1 MLLANKKMVLALAKA
16 GLFSLLLSAPLSL
29 CQAEDPTDAT
39 LPIVDL
45 QKFTKVIDYVKEYY
59 VKPVEDDVLFENAI
73 RGMLSGLD
81 PHSMYFNKEE
91 FNSLKESTTGKFGGL
106 GIEFLPED
114 GFLRIISPID
124 GTPAYRAGIQPG
136 DLIIKIND
144 TLVQGLST
152 HEIVESLRGEKGT
165 EITLTIVRQGEN
177 KPLKFTLI
185 RDTINAQSVKTKM
198 LDDNFGY
205 VRVSLFQSNS
215 GAEFTQAIQTL
226 KKNNPQKL
234 KGIILDLRNNPGGV
248 VDAAVQ
254 IADTFLDRDKLT
266 QYDSVIVSAKGKLPN
281 SQIKQKAHAGD
292 LLNGAPIVV
301 LINNGSASASEIV
314 AGALQDYRRAAV
326 VGITSYGKGSM
337 QVVIPLKDDC
347 GLKLTTALYY
357 TPAGRSIQATGIQ
370 PDIIIPNIKVPAP
383 EDQASMETLM
393 IREQNL
399 QGHLENGNK
408 KQPAAAGDSKEPA
421 AKPPAKMQTPT
432 PRSSLPDATNLMYT
446 DYQLYE
452 AFNILKALTINSVS
466 AKNK

>member
-1 MLLANKKMVLALAKA
+1 MLLGKKQAALLFAKA
-16 GLFSLLLSAPLSL
+16 GLAGLLSVVPVFF
-29 CQAEDPTDAT
+29 CQAESAKDEK

-59 VKPVEDDVLFENAI
+59 VKPVDDEVLFENSI

-91 FNSLKESTTGKFGGL
+91 FASLKESTTGKFGGL

-152 HEIVESLRGEKGT
+152 HEVVEALRGEKGT
-165 EITLTIVRQGEN
+165 SVTLTIVRQGEH

-185 RDTINAQSVKTKM
+185 RDTISAQSVKTKM
-198 LDDNFGY
+198 LEDNFGY
-205 VRVSLFQSNS
+205 VRISLFQTNS
-215 GAEFTQAIQTL
+215 GTDFIQAIQTL
-226 KKNNPQKL
+226 KKNNGNKL

-248 VDAAVQ
+248 VDTAVQ
-254 IADTFLDRDKLT
+254 IADAFLDRNKLN
-266 QYDSVIVSAKGKLPN
+266 QYDGVIVSAKGQLPS

-337 QVVIPLKDDC
+337 QVVIPLKDDS

-370 PDIIIPNIKVPAP
+370 PDIIIPNIRIPQPQDQESP
-383 EDQASMETLM
+383 EALM

-408 KQPAAAGDSKEPA
+408 KSAADTEKTPSSSGKEA
-421 AKPPAKMQTPT
+421 TQK
-432 PRSSLPDATNLMYT
+432 SSLPDTTNLVYT

-452 AFNILKALTINSVS
+452 ALNILKALTLDGE
-466 AKNK
+466 KR

>member
-1 MLLANKKMVLALAKA
+1 MLLCKKQAALLFAKA
-16 GLFSLLLSAPLSL
+16 GLLSLLCVTPVFF
-29 CQAEDPTDAT
+29 CQAEDAKDEK

-59 VKPVEDDVLFENAI
+59 VKPIDDETLFENSI

-91 FNSLKESTTGKFGGL
+91 FASLKENTTGKFGGL

-152 HEIVESLRGEKGT
+152 HEVLEALRGEKGT
-165 EITLTIVRQGEN
+165 SVALTIVRQGEH
-177 KPLKFTLI
+177 KPLKFTLV
-185 RDTINAQSVKTKM
+185 RDTISAQSVKTKM
-198 LDDNFGY
+198 LEDNFGY
-205 VRVSLFQSNS
+205 VRVSLFQTNS
-215 GAEFTQAIQTL
+215 GTDFVQAIQAL
-226 KKNNPQKL
+226 KKNNAGKL

-248 VDAAVQ
+248 VDTAVQ
-254 IADTFLDRDKLT
+254 IADAFLDRDNLK
-266 QYDSVIVSAKGKLPN
+266 QYDGVIVSAKGQLPS
-281 SQIKQKAHAGD
+281 SQIKQKAHPGD

-337 QVVIPLKDDC
+337 QVVIPLKDDS

-370 PDIIIPNIKVPAP
+370 PDITIPLIKVPAP
-383 EDQASMETLM
+383 VDPESPETLM

-408 KQPAAAGDSKEPA
+408 KPAPDAEKTPA
-421 AKPPAKMQTPT
+421 TNTKKDDTPK
-432 PRSSLPDATNLMYT
+432 SSLPDVANLMYT

-452 AFNILKALTINSVS
+452 ALNILKALTLNGSTR
-466 AKNK
+466 